1 MEMKVALPAPP
12 VDFNFDS
19 ACSSPYLTAPSSPTR
34 FGNYYFSAPT
44 SPNRS
49 SSFYRQFNDFDYNL
63 SSTSTKYSPSSIP
76 FKWEEKPGIPKS
88 RATINGDDLEDF
100 EFNFSGQLEKASLP
114 ADELFDGGKIKPLKP
129 PPRLHVSTNRKQD
142 PGSSSG
148 ISPRSPSPRSS
159 RVLCQG
165 KRMVQ
170 DVLSPR
176 HLHRK
181 VDSDPFTAAMEETR
195 RDCYRDEYDY
205 AEEEF
210 QSRRGRERMSRMPSR
225 HVNASIRKG
234 TRSLSPLRIPDIMFD
249 DVASPAPTASTS
261 NSSIKPATP
270 SSISSAYSSI
280 LSAISFSKVNKKWKL
295 KDFLLFRSASEGR
308 ATTGK
313 DPLRKYSLLSTKKSM
328 SEDVKNSSFRST
340 DSVGSV
346 SSRRRGPV
354 SPHELHY
361 TVNRAVTEEMRRK
374 TVLPY
379 KHGLL
384 GCLGFNHGLH
394 EISRGA
400 FGSLARS

>member
-1 MEMKVALPAPP
+1 
-12 VDFNFDS
+12 
-19 ACSSPYLTAPSSPTR
+19 
-34 FGNYYFSAPT
+34 
-44 SPNRS
+44 
-49 SSFYRQFNDFDYNL
+49 
-63 SSTSTKYSPSSIP
+63 
-76 FKWEEKPGIPKS
+76 
-88 RATINGDDLEDF
+88 
-100 EFNFSGQLEKASLP
+100 
-114 ADELFDGGKIKPLKP
+114 
-129 PPRLHVSTNRKQD
+129 
-142 PGSSSG
+142 
-148 ISPRSPSPRSS
+148 
-159 RVLCQG
+159 
-165 KRMVQ
+165 
-170 DVLSPR
+170 
-176 HLHRK
+176 
-181 VDSDPFTAAMEETR
+181 MEETQ

-249 DVASPAPTASTS
+249 DVVSPAPTTSHAS
-261 NSSIKPATP
+261 NSSIKPATSP
-270 SSISSAYSSI
+270 SVSSAYNTI

-295 KDFLLFRSASEGR
+295 RDMLLFRSASEGR
-308 ATTGK
+308 AMTGK

-394 EISRGA
+394 EISRGYLLLLLLNDLCFFSWFSEVA
-400 FGSLARS
+400 ELRLVWWLEIKGYIDTNILSPRTTYAAYLVYQIPEESQWGFLGIPMTVRVTTNKVVAEHDVFLADQPEDVPAPQAQSKGDGWMEIELGEISNQEDDATVEFRLRETESGVPKGGLFVEGIQLRPKLNL

>member
-1 MEMKVALPAPP
+1 
-12 VDFNFDS
+12 
-19 ACSSPYLTAPSSPTR
+19 
-34 FGNYYFSAPT
+34 
-44 SPNRS
+44 
-49 SSFYRQFNDFDYNL
+49 
-63 SSTSTKYSPSSIP
+63 
-76 FKWEEKPGIPKS
+76 
-88 RATINGDDLEDF
+88 
-100 EFNFSGQLEKASLP
+100 
-114 ADELFDGGKIKPLKP
+114 
-129 PPRLHVSTNRKQD
+129 
-142 PGSSSG
+142 
-148 ISPRSPSPRSS
+148 
-159 RVLCQG
+159 
-165 KRMVQ
+165 
-170 DVLSPR
+170 
-176 HLHRK
+176 
-181 VDSDPFTAAMEETR
+181 MEETR

-249 DVASPAPTASTS
+249 DVVSPAPTTSHAS
-261 NSSIKPATP
+261 NSSIKPATSP
-270 SSISSAYSSI
+270 SVSSAYNTI

-295 KDFLLFRSASEGR
+295 RDMLLFRSASEGR

-394 EISRGA
+394 EISRVLSGQ
-400 FGSLARS
+400 LAAAVLWCKTAASTSYSGQVQQALILIFFCWHCVPAEGTQMINLQALSNAADMKLVYAGQPSERFLFKILQANSTGRLSNSIKYCHWLQTQD